1 MHGWLLVSFWK
12 RILGMASLNDVKL
25 IGNLT
30 RDPQVRYTPG
40 GSAVCD
46 LGVAVNE
53 KYKDKEGNVKEDTI
67 FVDCTCW
74 GRTAE
79 FAGEYLKKGGSVFI
93 EGKLKMESWQD
104 TKTNEKREKMKVN
117 VLNLQSLASRQQ

>member
-1 MHGWLLVSFWK
+1 
-12 RILGMASLNDVKL
+12 MASLNDVKL

-40 GSAVCD
+40 GNAVCD
-46 LGVAVNE
+46 LSVAVNE
-53 KYKDKEGNVKEDTI
+53 KYKDKDGNVKEEVT

-79 FAGEYLKKGGSVFI
+79 FAGEYLKKGGSVFV
-93 EGKLKMESWQD
+93 EGKLKMESWD
-104 TKTNEKREKMKVN
+104 DAKTGEKRQKMKVN
-117 VLNLQSLASRQQ
+117 VQNLQSLSPRQQ

>member
-1 MHGWLLVSFWK
+1 
-12 RILGMASLNDVKL
+12 MASLNDVKL

-79 FAGEYLKKGGSVFI
+79 FAGEYLSKGGSVFI

-104 TKTNEKREKMKVN
+104 AKTNEKREKMKVN
-117 VLNLQSLASRQQ
+117 VLSLQSLTPRQQ